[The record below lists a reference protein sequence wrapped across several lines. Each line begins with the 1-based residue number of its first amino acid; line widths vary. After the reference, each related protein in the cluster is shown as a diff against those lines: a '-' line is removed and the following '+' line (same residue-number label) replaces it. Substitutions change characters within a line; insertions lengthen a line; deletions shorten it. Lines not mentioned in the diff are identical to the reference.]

1 MIYWYA
7 LFLIDADEMN
17 KEAPEDYDAI
27 TDILNCEK
35 FSINYEIIFLNKYK
49 VGEQIS
55 LSACLETVM
64 LSLYFDTDSTNE
76 TYDDATTVREGD
88 FYSSLFVLI

>member
-27 TDILNCEK
+27 TDILNCEN
-35 FSINYEIIFLNKYK
+35 FSINY
-49 VGEQIS
+49 
-55 LSACLETVM
+55 
-64 LSLYFDTDSTNE
+64 YFKIN
-76 TYDDATTVREGD
+76 
-88 FYSSLFVLI
+88 IK